1 MITKRY
7 GKANNKYMG
16 EKYYPTKSSK
26 FIAYLDTN
34 YGCAMRKPLPVGDL

>member
-16 EKYYPTKSSK
+16 EKYYPTSGVNLSHTL
-26 FIAYLDTN
+26 ILITAVL
-34 YGCAMRKPLPVGDL
+34 

>member
-1 MITKRY
+1 MIKKRY

-34 YGCAMRKPLPVGDL
+34 NLTAVL